1 MREFGFEL
9 RLCAHLESGGVP
21 GLGSDDAA
29 DGDDERGDNADAGI
43 VARQLG
49 TSVHAAGGRIVDTV
63 CVLPGR
69 EFAARADLASGAI
82 PLAAIEADVGAGRWR
97 RVTSVFDGP
106 PERARRLAER
116 GADAGFLELDRQ
128 SGQTVVRQTGR
139 YPDWVGGLVGVENKP
154 DLGRPG
160 DLEWQARHDASLGV
174 LDYAVVATESHVTR
188 AHLNRL
194 PDEVGVW
201 RVDFDGDSA
210 ADNPLEV
217 VRDAEQL
224 DSAGPGLEVLDSN
237 PGRTDVRPV
246 TADAKAR
253 QRLRVAER
261 AFGKGWRTYGLPA
274 CAEHD
279 TTTEAD
285 AENLPYCAYKDRLV
299 DAAAECGPAC
309 PGYDPVDDEDEETAD
324 SDSGVD
330 LDAERERNTAWRADA
345 GGRRRQSG
353 LDRFT

>member
-9 RLCAHLESGGVP
+9 RLCARLEAGGVP
-21 GLGSDDAA
+21 GLASDDGA
-29 DGDDERGDNADAGI
+29 GEPGNADAGV

-63 CVLPGR
+63 CVLPGP
-69 EFAARADLASGAI
+69 EFETRVALASDAI
-82 PLAAIEADVGAGRWR
+82 PLPAIEAEVGVGRFR
-97 RVTSVFDGP
+97 RVTSVFDDP

-116 GADAGFLELDRQ
+116 GREAGFLELDRQ
-128 SGQTVVRQTGR
+128 NGQTVVRQTGR

-160 DLEWQARHDASLGV
+160 DLEWQTRHDASLGV

-194 PDEVGVW
+194 PDAVGVW
-201 RVDFDGDSA
+201 RVNFENEDASTSGADDPVDS
-210 ADNPLEV
+210 PIEV
-217 VRDAEQL
+217 IRKPERL
-224 DSAGPGLEVLDSN
+224 DSAGPGLEVLDSK

-253 QRLRVAER
+253 QRLRIAER
-261 AFGKGWRTYGLPA
+261 AFGKGWRTYDLPA
-274 CAEHD
+274 CTEHESAA
-279 TTTEAD
+279 EAD
-285 AENLPYCAYKDRLV
+285 TETLPFCAYKDRLV
-299 DAAAECGPAC
+299 DAAAECGPEC
-309 PGYDPVDDEDEETAD
+309 PGYNPVDDEKAPVT
-324 SDSGVD
+324 D

-353 LDRFT
+353 LGRFT